1 MRYRPLGRT
10 GLEVSQFGFG
20 AWGIGGQSYGAIDP
34 AVAVRALEVAEECGC
49 NFVDTAGVYGASEEI
64 LGRFLAGRRSRWLVA
79 TKYSGQPGGLKATL
93 AAQLAR
99 LGVDYVD
106 LYQIHWVPRRAQSTL
121 YDELAAVKR
130 DGLAR
135 FVGVSAYSD
144 ADVDDAIA
152 RTELDCI
159 QLPCSLIEPEP
170 YRSEADRLGRRGLG
184 VVVRSVFHQG
194 FLTGKFAAEQRFADP
209 QDQRRELPATETSRL
224 VSIAGRIAA
233 VIAPERPIAEA
244 AALYP
249 FAYGATST
257 VILGTKTPEQARF
270 NFGHVPDARP
280 LAPDEL
286 SRLAAAQLELGLG
299 RPGLLHA
306 ARRAARRAVRLLRLR

>member
-1 MRYRPLGRT
+1 MRYQPLGRT

-34 AVAVRALEVAEECGC
+34 AVAIRALELAEGFGC

-79 TKYSGQPGGLKATL
+79 TKYSGQPEGLRATL
-93 AAQLAR
+93 AAQLVR

-106 LYQIHWVPRRAQSTL
+106 LYQLHWVPRGAQSAL
-121 YDELAAVKR
+121 YDELSAVKR

-144 ADVDDAIA
+144 ADIDDVIA
-152 RTELDCI
+152 RADLDCI

-170 YRSEADRLGRRGLG
+170 YRSGADRLGQRGLG
-184 VVVRSVFHQG
+184 VIVRSAFHQG
-194 FLTGKFAAEQRFADP
+194 FLTGKFGSEQRFADAH
-209 QDQRRELPATETSRL
+209 DQRRSLTAAETSRL
-224 VSIAGRIAA
+224 VSIAGRIAT
-233 VIAPERPIAEA
+233 VVAPERTIAEV

-249 FAYGATST
+249 FAFGATST
-257 VILGTKTPEQARF
+257 VILGTKTAEQAKF
-270 NFGHVPDARP
+270 NFGRVSEARP
-280 LAPDEL
+280 LTPDEL
-286 SRLAAAQLELGLG
+286 ARLAAVQLELGLG
-299 RPGLLHA
+299 RSGPLHA
-306 ARRAARRAVRLLRLR
+306 ARRVARRAARLFRLR